1 MSDAVFASGGR
12 RTRVFLPFRLDAVLD
27 DWSSLRA
34 AMIRSKPDGFTRTE
48 WAYLVSFLDRD
59 ALAGVFRDAFGEPE
73 AGGGG
78 GAGVDAVAGAGG
90 MVAVWLPSNVS
101 LLGALLLVL
110 LSLTGN
116 PVRVKAGSRG
126 DDLTRAFLDYALDR
140 LAPGPLR
147 EHLAGAVVVETFSRE
162 DPRNAEWA
170 SRAHVR
176 LAFGSDA
183 GVAAVEA
190 LPHPEDS
197 VGFSF
202 GHRVSQAWIEPETCG
217 ERDLETLLRVFDVY
231 GQSACTSPGRVVL
244 LDATPDQAR
253 LLRDRLL
260 SLWPRVLPRRP
271 ETIVASTGLLDDQW
285 ARMEGWD
292 SRLVPGNGAA
302 IAVGGAGMSPP
313 AGQRI
318 LPLMPMKMRE
328 ALASLPANIQTVG
341 HALSPAVE
349 RDLAPRLTARGVLRF
364 VPVAEMHHF
373 GPVWDGQ
380 DYWRRTFTVEDAG

>member
-1 MSDAVFASGGR
+1 
-12 RTRVFLPFRLDAVLD
+12 
-27 DWSSLRA
+27 
-34 AMIRSKPDGFTRTE
+34 
-48 WAYLVSFLDRD
+48 
-59 ALAGVFRDAFGEPE
+59 
-73 AGGGG
+73 
-78 GAGVDAVAGAGG
+78 
-90 MVAVWLPSNVS
+90 
-101 LLGALLLVL
+101 
-110 LSLTGN
+110 
-116 PVRVKAGSRG
+116 
-126 DDLTRAFLDYALDR
+126 
-140 LAPGPLR
+140 
-147 EHLAGAVVVETFSRE
+147 
-162 DPRNAEWA
+162 
-170 SRAHVR
+170 
-176 LAFGSDA
+176 
-183 GVAAVEA
+183 
-190 LPHPEDS
+190 
-197 VGFSF
+197 
-202 GHRVSQAWIEPETCG
+202 
-217 ERDLETLLRVFDVY
+217 LRVFDVY

-292 SRLVPGNGAA
+292 SRLAPGNGAA
-302 IAVGGAGMSPP
+302 IAVGGAELSPP

-341 HALSPAVE
+341 HAVSPGVA

-380 DYWRRTFTVEDAG
+380 DYWRRTFTIEDAG